1 MPEKPDPQFE
11 IPSLHP
17 LERETAAVSYLQQ
30 EASYGA
36 LAEVVRKHTDRLM
49 AIDGVVMV
57 AQGQDEVGR
66 DCITVGVKT
75 VRDLHKIPKII
86 DGSSGVRYGDR

>member
-1 MPEKPDPQFE
+1 
-11 IPSLHP
+11 
-17 LERETAAVSYLQQ
+17 
-30 EASYGA
+30 
-36 LAEVVRKHTDRLM
+36 
-49 AIDGVVMV
+49 V

-86 DGSSGVRYGDR
+86 DGVAVCATVIGEVDAL